1 MKEDNERL
9 KRIIEDQKIEI
20 GILTEKVK
28 VLTLENIRLMNKES
42 RKHLLRPDS
51 PSSPPHLTSTLQV
64 LSTLRALR
72 PQGEETLEDENA

>member
-9 KRIIEDQKIEI
+9 QRIIEDQKIEI

-42 RKHLLRPDS
+42 RKHLLRPDP
-51 PSSPPHLTSTLQV
+51 PSS
-64 LSTLRALR
+64 R
-72 PQGEETLEDENA
+72 PSPKGEGDWEDADA